1 MADTSTPFELWCK
14 ENKFLQYLPQ
24 LEEERYDDLVSLILL
39 SDAEVEELCT
49 AIGKKPPCILLPYFT
64 HL

>member
-1 MADTSTPFELWCK
+1 MADASTPFELWCK

-24 LEEERYDDLVSLILL
+24 LEEEGYDDLVSLILL

-49 AIGKKPPCILLPYFT
+49 AIGKNPPCILLPYFT
-64 HL
+64 H

>member
-1 MADTSTPFELWCK
+1 MADASTTPFELWCK

-24 LEEERYDDLVSLILL
+24 LEEEGYDLVSLILL

-49 AIGKKPPCILLPYFT
+49 AISMKPGA
-64 HL
+64 